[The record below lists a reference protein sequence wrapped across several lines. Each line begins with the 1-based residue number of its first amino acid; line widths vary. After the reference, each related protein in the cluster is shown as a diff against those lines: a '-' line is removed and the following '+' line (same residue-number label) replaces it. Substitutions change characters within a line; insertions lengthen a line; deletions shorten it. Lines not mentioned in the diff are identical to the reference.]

1 MKSVATSIALAAIVI
16 VTVGPSYAQPPRS
29 TSIPSRLAD
38 DEKRLM
44 LEVMNEFY
52 GTFDKEK
59 ACWISK
65 HQDTLFHKANRTYC
79 MKPIRL
85 DVIKST
91 GRKMLFIVAG
101 GQRLDEEGEP
111 EQYHAAQGVFGLI
124 VLTPR
129 GANLGVVATTLYEE
143 FETYGGYPQH
153 DSITIHRLG
162 PSGAYGWAA
171 KLGEDHG
178 GYDIRWVQVYGV
190 IGNSVKPLTTITS
203 YYSDEGRSG
212 CGPEAHC
219 TALSVKHALETHSS
233 ASSFYPIIL
242 RVSGIREGRPFRG
255 NYRMVF
261 DKNSLT
267 YLAPN
272 NMPDEIKP
280 YPFIALP
287 EPGMLSFACKGTE
300 TFGSD
305 KNSDRPVSMGI
316 VVNFTTRTV
325 QFGLYRYP
333 KKIKITGLDDARVA
347 FGEEG
352 EGTGFIGTIDRV
364 TGNTQATSSGSA
376 YLLQCK
382 LVRRM
387 F

>member
-1 MKSVATSIALAAIVI
+1 MRTTSTVRLYLDWVKQVGACRPITRSAIALAALVL
-16 VTVGPSYAQPPRS
+16 VTAGPSYAQPLRS
-29 TSIPSRLAD
+29 TSIPSGLAD

-44 LEVMNEFY
+44 PEVMNEFY
-52 GTFDKEK
+52 GSFDKEK

-65 HQDTLFHKANRTYC
+65 HEDDGPEDTYC

-85 DVIKST
+85 DVRLLS
-91 GRKMLFIVAG
+91 GRRMLFIVAG
-101 GQRLDEEGEP
+101 GQKLDEEGNPAE
-111 EQYHAAQGVFGLI
+111 YHAAEGVFGLI

-129 GANLGVVATTLYEE
+129 GANLGVVATSLYEG
-143 FETYGGYPQH
+143 FEKYGRYPQH
-153 DSITIHRLG
+153 DAVTIHRLG
-162 PSGAYGWAA
+162 PNGAYGWVA
-171 KLGEDHG
+171 KLVDQHG

-190 IGNSVKPLTTITS
+190 IGNSVKSLTAVGS

-219 TALSVKHALETHSS
+219 TALSVKYAFETHSS

-255 NYRMVF
+255 NYRLVF

-287 EPGMLSFACKGTE
+287 EPGTLSLACKGTE

-305 KNSDRPVSMGI
+305 
-316 VVNFTTRTV
+316 RTV
-325 QFGLYRYP
+325 RNSVCEAIMMEGKGASYGYRERP
-333 KKIKITGLDDARVA
+333 AGPTFSWA
-347 FGEEG
+347 
-352 EGTGFIGTIDRV
+352 
-364 TGNTQATSSGSA
+364 
-376 YLLQCK
+376 
-382 LVRRM
+382 
-387 F
+387 

>member
-1 MKSVATSIALAAIVI
+1 MTELYGSFDSEKS
-16 VTVGPSYAQPPRS
+16 
-29 TSIPSRLAD
+29 
-38 DEKRLM
+38 
-44 LEVMNEFY
+44 
-52 GTFDKEK
+52 
-59 ACWISK
+59 CWISK
-65 HQDTLFHKANRTYC
+65 HEDGTYC

-101 GQRLDEEGEP
+101 GQKLDEEGRP
-111 EQYHAAQGVFGLI
+111 EEYHAAQGVFGLI
-124 VLTPR
+124 VLTPN
-129 GANLGVVATTLYEE
+129 GANLDVVATNDLYEG

-153 DSITIHRLG
+153 DAVTIHKLG
-162 PSGAYGWAA
+162 PNGAYGWVA
-171 KLGEDHG
+171 KLVDQHS

-190 IGNSVKPLTTITS
+190 IGNSVESLTAVGS

-219 TALSVKHALETHSS
+219 TALSVKYAFETHSS

-255 NYRMVF
+255 NYRLVF

-272 NMPDEIKP
+272 NTPDEIKP

-287 EPGMLSFACKGTE
+287 EPGTLSLACKGTE

-305 KNSDRPVSMGI
+305 KNSARPVSMGI
-316 VVNFTTRTV
+316 IVNFTTRTV

-333 KKIKITGLDDARVA
+333 EKIKITGLDDARVA

-352 EGTGFIGTIDRV
+352 EGSGFIGTIDRV
-364 TGNTQATSSGSA
+364 TGDTQAKAVGGDA
-376 YLLQCK
+376 YSLQCRP
-382 LVRRM
+382 VQ
-387 F
+387 